1 VINDETLA
9 YRIKELEHDQD
20 DAKEIYKE
28 IFQRLNDL
36 EKRMAQVLVIAVVA
50 SLLVPVVTEVM
61 LKGGS

>member
-1 VINDETLA
+1 MINDETLA